1 MDELFHA
8 SINFVLLSCGVCV
21 CVWVCPLY
29 IIIIIIIFSLQQ
41 INVPWSFEMIGRT
54 LTLPHPT
61 NFFMIHLYREYFVL
75 SYL

>member
-21 CVWVCPLY
+21 VCPLY
-29 IIIIIIIFSLQQ
+29 IIIIIIFSLQQ